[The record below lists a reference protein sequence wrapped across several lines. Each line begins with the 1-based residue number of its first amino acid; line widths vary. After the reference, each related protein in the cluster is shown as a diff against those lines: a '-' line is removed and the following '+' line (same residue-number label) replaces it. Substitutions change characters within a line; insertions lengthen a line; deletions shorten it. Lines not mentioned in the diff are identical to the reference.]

1 MINMRSVNMTEARRR
16 LSGLVDAASAGAV
29 IQITRRGKPVS
40 TLRAA
45 GDHVRRATPGALRH
59 AVARVKRL
67 MRHVPAGVPRASR
80 ALAAVR
86 YRRARA

>member
-1 MINMRSVNMTEARRR
+1 MKSVNMTEARRR
-16 LSGLVDAASAGAV
+16 LAGLVDAASAGAV

-45 GDHVRRATPGALRH
+45 DDRVRRATPHALRQ
-59 AVARVKRL
+59 AVARVKRH
-67 MRHVPAGVPRASR
+67 MRQVPAGLPRVSR

-86 YRRARA
+86 YRRARV